1 MRVISIEDNPFH
13 QIIYRSSGPRGQVRQ
28 RTLPFQRV
36 FVDQLAEGVSA
47 IAVTSDLQ
55 GRESGK
61 RNRLLGE
68 VVSEELRLLC
78 DLGEIPSI
86 DGVVMAGDLYDYPE
100 CHKLGGTGDVTSV
113 WNSFATDFREV
124 VGVHGNHD
132 VVDGQQLDP
141 EVTVLDGNV
150 STQMG
155 LSIGGVSGII
165 GRADRNQ
172 RKTESDFSSVLKGIL
187 RKKPDVIV
195 LHQGPDDPATGR
207 GGESLIR
214 ELLEKGGSSLVICG
228 HCHWEDPY
236 ADIVEHQ
243 VLNVDG
249 RVMLLV
255 EENAR

>member
-1 MRVISIEDNPFH
+1 MKILNIEDAPFH
-13 QIIYRSSGPRGQVRQ
+13 QIPYRSSGPRGRVRH
-28 RTLPFQRV
+28 RRLLFQRV

-55 GRESGK
+55 GREFSE

-78 DLGEIPSI
+78 DLGEIPSV
-86 DGVVMAGDLYDYPE
+86 DGIVMAGDLYDFPE
-100 CHKLGGTGDVTSV
+100 CNKLGGTGDVTSV
-113 WNSFATDFREV
+113 WNAFAADFREV

-132 VVDGQQLDP
+132 IIDEGQLDP
-141 EVTVLDGNV
+141 KVTVLDGKV
-150 STQMG
+150 SSRMG
-155 LSIGGVSGII
+155 LTVGGVSGII

-172 RKTESDFSSVLKGIL
+172 RKSESEFSSALMRALKMEL
-187 RKKPDVIV
+187 DVIV
-195 LHQGPDDPATGR
+195 LHQGPDDPTTGKN
-207 GGESLIR
+207 GERLVR
-214 ELLEKGGSSLVICG
+214 ELLEKNGSSLVIFG

-236 ADIVEHQ
+236 AEIGEHQ

-255 EENAR
+255 EEGVR

>member
-1 MRVISIEDNPFH
+1 MRIINIEDNPFY
-13 QIIYRSSGPRGQVRQ
+13 QIAYRCSGPRGRVRQ
-28 RTLPFQRV
+28 RRLLFQRV

-55 GRESGK
+55 GRESGE

-78 DLGEIPSI
+78 DLGEIPSV

-113 WNSFATDFREV
+113 WNAFAADFKEV

-132 VVDGQQLDP
+132 MIDEVQLISR
-141 EVTVLDGNV
+141 VTVLDGNV
-150 STQMG
+150 CSQMG
-155 LSIGGVSGII
+155 LVIGGVSGII

-172 RKTESDFSSVLKGIL
+172 RKSEPEFSAALKKVLK
-187 RKKPDVIV
+187 KNPDVIV
-195 LHQGPDDPATGR
+195 LHQGPDDPKTGR
-207 GGESLIR
+207 AGETLVR
-214 ELLEKGGSSLVICG
+214 ELLEKSGSGLVICG

-236 ADIVEHQ
+236 ADIGENQ

-255 EENAR
+255 EEVR